1 MNNNIPLA
9 ATATVPYHAMSDRYA
24 HITTTDILDVLRG
37 DGWQLNDGNQAR
49 SRIAGKEAH
58 TKHLLRLSHP
68 NVSGRSEGG
77 IANAVHPQVV
87 VLNSSD
93 GTSSLRMM
101 LGMFRMACANGI
113 ITGDTMREFRVGHR
127 GVGLQEKVLAH
138 AATLRDQTAQMLDVV
153 DRWRAT
159 PVGGADV
166 RDFAA
171 AAIRLRSPDAVPLFG
186 SIFDRRTA
194 ERVHHVAGGTFIN
207 AVRSSDVEDNLWNVF
222 NRAQESLINGRYRQ
236 IKPLEDGTW
245 KASNVR
251 RVTSLTKSVKLNQ
264 EIWNLAS
271 QMDVALN

>member
-1 MNNNIPLA
+1 
-9 ATATVPYHAMSDRYA
+9 MSPSYA
-24 HITTTDILDVLRG
+24 HVTTTDILDVLQS
-37 DGWQLNDGNQAR
+37 DGWELDDANQAR
-49 SRIAGKEAH
+49 SRIPGKEAH
-58 TKHLLRLSHP
+58 TKHLMRLSHP
-68 NVSGRSEGG
+68 NVSGRDEGG
-77 IANAVHPQVV
+77 GVKPQVV

-101 LGMFRMACANGI
+101 MGMFRVACANGI
-113 ITGDTMREFRVGHR
+113 ITGDTMAEFRVGHR

>member
-24 HITTTDILDVLRG
+24 HVTTTDILDVLQT
-37 DGWQLNDGNQAR
+37 DGWKLDDANQAR
-49 SRIAGKEAH
+49 SRIPGKEAH

-68 NVSGRSEGG
+68 NVSGRDEGG
-77 IANAVHPQVV
+77 GVKPQVV

-93 GTSSLRMM
+93 GSSSLRMM
-101 LGMFRMACANGI
+101 LGMFRMACANGL

-127 GVGLQEKVLAH
+127 GIGLQNKVLAH

-159 PVGGADV
+159 PVGAADV
-166 RDFAA
+166 QDFAA
-171 AAIRLRSPDAVPLFG
+171 AAIRLRSPDAIPLFG
-186 SIFDRRTA
+186 GWDPTTA
-194 ERVHHVAGGTFIN
+194 ERVHHVSGRNFIRPTRT
-207 AVRSSDVEDNLWNVF
+207 ADIEDNLWNVF
-222 NRAQESLINGRYRQ
+222 NRAQESLINGRHRQ
-236 IKPLEDGTW
+236 IKPRQDGGW
-245 KASNVR
+245 KASTVR

-264 EIWNLAS
+264 EIWNLAT